1 MSQDCLVNQGALGST
16 VPTHQDLQAFLVY
29 LGRRGP
35 PVFLVPPD
43 LQAKRAH
50 QEWLARKAVLAMRAA
65 QDPRGAKE
73 TLGPLVCLESLACLD
88 SLDQLDPQDLQ
99 GLQGHQDQDLLL
111 DSMTWKV
118 LEYLSGQQ
126 PEAPMGC
133 RDLLAC
139 RESRGILE

>member
-1 MSQDCLVNQGALGST
+1 MNQGALGST
-16 VPTHQDLQAFLVY
+16 VPTHQDLQAFLVC
-29 LGRRGP
+29 LGRKGLL
-35 PVFLVPPD
+35 VFLVPRG

-50 QEWLARKAVLAMRAA
+50 QEWPARKAVLAMRAA

-73 TLGPLVCLESLACLD
+73 TLAPSVCLESLACLD
-88 SLDQLDPQDLQ
+88 SLGQLDPQDLQ

-118 LEYLSGQQ
+118 LEFLSGQQ

-133 RDLLAC
+133 RDFRAC